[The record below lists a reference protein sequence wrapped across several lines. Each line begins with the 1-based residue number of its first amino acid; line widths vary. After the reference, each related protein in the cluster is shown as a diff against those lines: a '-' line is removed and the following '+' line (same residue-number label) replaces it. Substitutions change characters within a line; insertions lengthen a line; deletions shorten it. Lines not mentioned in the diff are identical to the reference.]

1 VWAVC
6 GLRVGCVW
14 VQLESLTKRSITR
27 IKDSLSM
34 RKVVLLNDS
43 LRTLLSITK
52 KDLEHLSDKRGH
64 EKIGPRCEI
73 GDMLCELS
81 QLRNH
86 FADDWRKEMITNY
99 IPLFEQYLLLNNC
112 SIGITSY
119 CLLDRFV

>member
-1 VWAVC
+1 
-6 GLRVGCVW
+6 
-14 VQLESLTKRSITR
+14 
-27 IKDSLSM
+27 M